1 MGGGGGFF
9 SAIPII
15 SDIFE
20 AFAPEPPTPQ
30 VIYQQPAQQVL
41 TGAEAEKAIPEKTKP
56 ATAEPEKR
64 VEERTTGATRR
75 RAASRSRTILSDS
88 STKQSILG

>member
-1 MGGGGGFF
+1 MGGGGGFL
-9 SAIPII
+9 SAIPIVGDLLAP
-15 SDIFE
+15 DI
-20 AFAPEPPTPQ
+20 PEMPTYQPP
-30 VIYQQPAQQVL
+30 VQQVV
-41 TGAEAEKAIPEKTKP
+41 TGAQEVIPEKTKP